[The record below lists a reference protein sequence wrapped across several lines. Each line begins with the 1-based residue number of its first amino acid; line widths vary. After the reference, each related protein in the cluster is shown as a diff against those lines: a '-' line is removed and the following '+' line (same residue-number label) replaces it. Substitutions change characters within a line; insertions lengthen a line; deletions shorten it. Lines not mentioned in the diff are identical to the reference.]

1 MKCHQQGLGS
11 HPGRRSREG
20 AWIEMS
26 KHEVYQQAIRVAPV
40 RERGLK
46 SGIIFR
52 EPCSSRRSRK
62 GAWIEIAATG
72 LNTYTQ
78 ASRSREGAWIEI
90 LLILQVIRSRF
101 VAPVRERGL
110 KYNLHAT

>member
-1 MKCHQQGLGS
+1 
-11 HPGRRSREG
+11 
-20 AWIEMS
+20 MS

-62 GAWIEIAATG
+62 GAWIEIQSTRDVIC
-72 LNTYTQ
+72 
-78 ASRSREGAWIEI
+78 SVGAWIEI
-90 LLILQVIRSRF
+90 NPLILRKRLIL

-110 KYNLHAT
+110 KH

>member
-1 MKCHQQGLGS
+1 
-11 HPGRRSREG
+11 
-20 AWIEMS
+20 MS

-62 GAWIEIAATG
+62 GAWIEIT
-72 LNTYTQ
+72 
-78 ASRSREGAWIEI
+78 
-90 LLILQVIRSRF
+90 IRSAACITSA

-110 KYNLHAT
+110 KWQQRHTPDAELWSLP